1 MGVFSRTLGIWKVS
15 GRYLSQSAGPFW
27 EFDLGQDQIL
37 AAELRGFSAF
47 ETWAGKNLEEHGKSC
62 HEAAAPCNSSPQK
75 KCTSANL
82 TPLLSS
88 ASSVMKQQELSVQ
101 LEDLSYKHLD
111 CWAAALG
118 QSHRES
124 TFFLLSNVIPMSG
137 WLIPQG
143 IQVSTT
149 AVTQHQT
156 ASFFKDIVQRVG
168 WRGDS
173 HIFTLG

>member
-1 MGVFSRTLGIWKVS
+1 LGWKKPGRTWKKLPRRS
-15 GRYLSQSAGPFW
+15 SSLQLIPTKEMHLCKSHPT
-27 EFDLGQDQIL
+27 
-37 AAELRGFSAF
+37 AELGFLSD
-47 ETWAGKNLEEHGKSC
+47 ETTGIV
-62 HEAAAPCNSSPQK
+62 SSTGRSILQ
-75 KCTSANL
+75 
-82 TPLLSS
+82 TPRLLGCST
-88 ASSVMKQQELSVQ
+88 
-101 LEDLSYKHLD
+101 
-111 CWAAALG
+111 LG

-168 WRGDS
+168 
-173 HIFTLG
+173 